1 MAGSAILLMGPT
13 GAGKTDAALA
23 LAARLPVEIVSVD
36 SAMVYRG
43 LDIGT
48 AKPAPAVTRRV
59 PHHLIDIR
67 DPSERYSAGEFVRDA
82 GAAMAAIRAR
92 GLLPLLVGGTMLYFR
107 ALQSGLA
114 ELPGADAGI
123 RARLAARAAAEGW
136 PALHAT
142 LAAIDPAAARRIRP
156 SDAQRIQRALEVH
169 ALTGTPLSVLQRQDL
184 RGAAGAQYL
193 KLVIAPAER
202 SALDARLERRF
213 DAMLAAGLVAEVAG
227 LRARGD
233 LDPSLPAMRSV
244 GYRQLWAHLAGEWDL
259 ATARTAAIRATRQLA
274 KRQYTWLRAEPAAAW
289 LPTGAP
295 GLVGDLSTRLDR
307 WISRH
312 RKASG
317 SLC

>member
-169 ALTGTPLSVLQRQDL
+169 ALTGTPLSVLPHAPRATL
-184 RGAAGAQYL
+184 RCDACGRPRGGGSRAAGT
-193 KLVIAPAER
+193 
-202 SALDARLERRF
+202 RRPRP
-213 DAMLAAGLVAEVAG
+213 LAAGDALGGLPPALGPPRRRVGPRHRADGRHPRDPSAGQAPVHVAAR
-227 LRARGD
+227 RARRRVAPHGGSGAGRG
-233 LDPSLPAMRSV
+233 PQYPARPVDFAAPQSV
-244 GYRQLWAHLAGEWDL
+244 RIPVLVFFGSGPI
-259 ATARTAAIRATRQLA
+259 IRM
-274 KRQYTWLRAEPAAAW
+274 
-289 LPTGAP
+289 P
-295 GLVGDLSTRLDR
+295 GG
-307 WISRH
+307 
-312 RKASG
+312 
-317 SLC
+317 